1 MSARKMKDSG
11 NQWIGEIPEEWET
24 RKIKFIANISTGNT
38 PSKNN
43 EEYYADE
50 GLKWVK
56 PDNLADFNEIQI
68 TEEYL
73 SDEGQKVAR
82 IAPANSVLVC
92 CIGTIGK
99 IGYSSESVAYNQQ
112 INAVSFGEKMKWKYG
127 MYFLS
132 SQQEQARFYM
142 NGNVMFILNTENQ
155 KRIEITLPDLK
166 EQQKIVSYL
175 DEKCEAIDKIVARK
189 QKQNEQ
195 LAEYRQ
201 SLITEAVTKG
211 LNPSVPMKNSG
222 IEWIGEI
229 PEEWQVLPLKYLLK
243 YPLQYGATETGEDY
257 VDGYPRYIRITDI
270 DSNNKLK
277 EENQRYLNF
286 KDASPFI
293 LNDGDILFARSGAT
307 VGKTFLY
314 LSEYGK
320 AAFAGYLVRA
330 SVNTDVAF
338 SKFIYYYTFSYCYE
352 YWKNMIFSQATIQ
365 NIGADKYS
373 VIDVPLPPL
382 AEQKAIAAYLDKKC
396 DEIDALSKRNK
407 NIIESLQEYKQ
418 SLIYEAVTGKIEL

>member
-11 NQWIGEIPEEWET
+11 NQWIGKIPEEWEI
-24 RKIKFIANISTGNT
+24 RKIKFVANISTGNT

-43 EEYYADE
+43 EEYYAEE

-56 PDNLADFNEIQI
+56 PDNLAGFNEIQT

-82 IAPANSVLVC
+82 IALANSVLVC

-112 INAVSFGEKMKWKYG
+112 INAVSFGEKVNWKYG

-142 NGNVMFILNTENQ
+142 NGNVVFILNTENQ
-155 KRIEITLPDLK
+155 KKIEIALPDLNA
-166 EQQKIVSYL
+166 QQKIVSYL
-175 DEKCEAIDKIVARK
+175 DEKCAAIDKIVASK

-211 LNPSVPMKNSG
+211 LEPLAPMQDSG

-229 PEEWQVLPLKYLLK
+229 PEKWEIKKVKYLFSVVN
-243 YPLQYGATETGEDY
+243 GATPKSSVPEY
-257 VDGYPRYIRITDI
+257 W
-270 DSNNKLK
+270 
-277 EENQRYLNF
+277 
-286 KDASPFI
+286 
-293 LNDGDILFARSGAT
+293 DGDIMWITPADMSFEMFEIKDSRQKITAAGLASCGTTLVPKGSIVISTRAPIGQICIA
-307 VGKTFLY
+307 GKELCTNQGCKTLVCFEELCNEYFYYYLKVQANVLNMLGRGTTFLE
-314 LSEYGK
+314 LSSRDLED
-320 AAFAGYLVRA
+320 FLLL
-330 SVNTDVAF
+330 
-338 SKFIYYYTFSYCYE
+338 
-352 YWKNMIFSQATIQ
+352 
-365 NIGADKYS
+365 
-373 VIDVPLPPL
+373 LPPL
-382 AEQKAIAAYLDKKC
+382 AEQKEIAAYLDKKC
-396 DEIDALSKRNK
+396 GDIDALREHNK

>member
-1 MSARKMKDSG
+1 MSVRKMKDSG

-24 RKIKFIANISTGNT
+24 QKIKFVAKILTGNT
-38 PSKNN
+38 PSKNK
-43 EEYYADE
+43 EEYYSE
-50 GLKWVK
+50 QGLNWVK
-56 PDNLADFNEIQI
+56 PDNLSEFNEIQT
-68 TEEYL
+68 TEEHL
-73 SDEGQKVAR
+73 SSEGEKVAR

-99 IGYSSESVAYNQQ
+99 IGYSSRTVAYNQQ
-112 INAVSFGEKMKWKYG
+112 INAVTFCEKVNWKYG

-142 NGNVMFILNTENQ
+142 NGNVVFILNADNQ
-155 KRIEITLPDLK
+155 KRIEITLPDLST
-166 EQQKIVSYL
+166 QRKIVDYL
-175 DEKCEAIDKIVARK
+175 NEKCATIDKIVASK

-201 SLITEAVTKG
+201 SLITQAVTKG
-211 LNPSVPMKNSG
+211 LNPSAPMKDSG

-229 PEEWQVLPLKYLLK
+229 PEEWQILPLKYILK

-270 DSNNKLK
+270 DSNNNLK
-277 EENQRYLNF
+277 EENQKYLNF

-314 LSEYGK
+314 LAEYGK
-320 AAFAGYLVRA
+320 AAFAGYLIRA

-338 SKFIYYYTFSYCYE
+338 SKFIYYYTFSYSYD

-396 DEIDALSKRNK
+396 GDIDALREHNK